1 MCSPERTQLLWH
13 KNKFGVNRNGIFYNN
28 ITNEIWHQYFE
39 KLPSEQVGNNA
50 EFISSKFENIKM
62 ISLRISTECLSQI
75 GPGIPE
81 MKPNKTDHFEIVEV
95 NIRAATGSLRF
106 SSYVLLQ

>member
-1 MCSPERTQLLWH
+1 
-13 KNKFGVNRNGIFYNN
+13 
-28 ITNEIWHQYFE
+28 
-39 KLPSEQVGNNA
+39 
-50 EFISSKFENIKM
+50 M